1 MIEREEYMNKIRPF
15 MNTDIIKVIT
25 GIRRSGK
32 STILKFI
39 IEELKKEGIDESN
52 IIYINF
58 ESMKYNEIEEKQQL
72 DELIIK
78 KTKDLEGKI
87 YFLFDE
93 IQNINSWEK
102 CVNSYLVDFDS
113 DIYITGSNAK
123 LLSGELATHIAGR
136 YVEIKI
142 YPFSFKEV
150 LKINEKRNNL
160 NLNPKDKKEELLLKL
175 EEEEIFKEYIEYGGM
190 PAIFKINGKEE
201 RKEYLNNILNTIIIK
216 DIMKRNNVR
225 NVDLLER
232 ILKYICENIGNPFSA
247 KSVCDHFKHE
257 NRKVYPESVSNYLN
271 YFKDANLIHE
281 VKREDLKGKKILS
294 IYEKYYLVDHGFREV
309 IFGNNLKSKSKIL
322 ENIVY
327 MELLRRDY
335 NVRIGKLNGYE
346 IDFVATKGSDKIYIQ
361 VTCTLLND
369 KTEIREFRPLLK
381 IKNNYPKYIISTD
394 KTDFSKEGIIHKNIT
409 DLDTGQKA
417 IDFSIKKS
425 V

>member
-39 IEELKKEGIDESN
+39 IEELKKEGVDESN

-394 KTDFSKEGIIHKNIT
+394 KTDFSKEGIIHKNI
-409 DLDTGQKA
+409 
-417 IDFSIKKS
+417 IDFLKEDDF
-425 V
+425 

>member
-93 IQNINSWEK
+93 IQNVNSWEK

-394 KTDFSKEGIIHKNIT
+394 KTDFSKEGIIHKNI
-409 DLDTGQKA
+409 
-417 IDFSIKKS
+417 IDFLKEDDF
-425 V
+425 

>member
-1 MIEREEYMNKIRPF
+1 MIERKEYMDKIKPF

-39 IEELKKEGIDESN
+39 IDELKKEGVKDSN

-58 ESMKYNEIEEKQQL
+58 ESIKYNEIEEKKQL
-72 DELIIK
+72 DELIIN

-93 IQNINSWEK
+93 IQNVNSWEK

-123 LLSGELATHIAGR
+123 LLSGELATYIAGR

-150 LKINEKRNNL
+150 LKIKEKRNNL
-160 NLNPKDKKEELLLKL
+160 NLNPKDKKEKLLLKL
-175 EEEEIFKEYIEYGGM
+175 EEKETFEEYIEYGGM
-190 PAIFKINGKEE
+190 PAIFKIEDKEAK
-201 RKEYLNNILNTIIIK
+201 KEYLNNILSTIIIK
-216 DIMKRNNVR
+216 DIMKRNNIR
-225 NVDLLER
+225 NIDLLER

-257 NRKVYPESVSNYLN
+257 NRKVYPESVSNYLS
-271 YFKDANLIHE
+271 YFKDANLIQE

-309 IFGNNLKSKSKIL
+309 IFENNLKSKSKIL

-335 NVRIGKLNGYE
+335 NVKIGKLNGYE
-346 IDFVATKGSDKIYIQ
+346 IDFVATKGSNKIYIQ
-361 VTCTLLND
+361 VTCTLID
-369 KTEIREFRPLLK
+369 EKTKIREFRPLLK
-381 IKNNYPKYIISTD
+381 VKNNYPKYIISTD
-394 KTDFSKEGIIHKNIT
+394 EIDFSKEGIIHKNI
-409 DLDTGQKA
+409 
-417 IDFSIKKS
+417 IDFLKGDYI
-425 V
+425 

>member
-39 IEELKKEGIDESN
+39 IEELKKEGVDESN

-175 EEEEIFKEYIEYGGM
+175 EEEETFKEYIEYGGM

-394 KTDFSKEGIIHKNIT
+394 KTDFSKEGIIHKNI
-409 DLDTGQKA
+409 
-417 IDFSIKKS
+417 IDFLKEDDF
-425 V
+425 

>member
-394 KTDFSKEGIIHKNIT
+394 KTDFSKEGIIHKNI
-409 DLDTGQKA
+409 
-417 IDFSIKKS
+417 IDFLKEDDF
-425 V
+425 

>member
-1 MIEREEYMNKIRPF
+1 MEREE
-15 MNTDIIKVIT
+15 
-25 GIRRSGK
+25 
-32 STILKFI
+32 
-39 IEELKKEGIDESN
+39 KK
-52 IIYINF
+52 
-58 ESMKYNEIEEKQQL
+58 QL
-72 DELIIK
+72 DELIIN

-93 IQNINSWEK
+93 IQNVNSWEK

-150 LKINEKRNNL
+150 LKIKEKRNNL

-175 EEEEIFKEYIEYGGM
+175 EEKEAFEEYIKYGGM
-190 PAIFKINGKEE
+190 PAIFKIEEKEAK
-201 RKEYLNNILNTIIIK
+201 KEYLNNILSTIIIK
-216 DIMKRNNVR
+216 DIMKRNNLR

-232 ILKYICENIGNPFSA
+232 ILKYICENIGNTFSA
-247 KSVCDHFKHE
+247 KSICDHFKHE
-257 NRKVYPESVSNYLN
+257 NRKVYPESVSNYLS

-309 IFGNNLKSKSKIL
+309 IFENNLKSKSKIL

-346 IDFVATKGSDKIYIQ
+346 IDFVATKGSNKIYIQ

-369 KTEIREFRPLLK
+369 KTREREFRPLLK
-381 IKNNYPKYIISTD
+381 VKNNYPKYIISTD
-394 KTDFSKEGIIHKNIT
+394 ETDFSKEVTKRADILIVAIGKPKMIDASYVKEGAVVIDVGIHRPDPDSKKLCGDVDYDSVEPVASLIT
-409 DLDTGQKA
+409 PVPGGVGPMTIAMLMSNLVNG
-417 IDFSIKKS
+417 
-425 V
+425 

>member
-1 MIEREEYMNKIRPF
+1 MIEREEYMDKIRPF

-39 IEELKKEGIDESN
+39 IDELKKEGVNESN

-58 ESMKYNEIEEKQQL
+58 ESMKYNEIEEKQEL
-72 DELIIK
+72 DELIIE

-87 YFLFDE
+87 YLLFDE

-123 LLSGELATHIAGR
+123 LLSGELATYISGR

-150 LKINEKRNNL
+150 LKIKEKRNNL
-160 NLNPKDKKEELLLKL
+160 NLNPKNKKEELLLKL
-175 EEEEIFKEYIEYGGM
+175 EEKETFEEYIEYGGM
-190 PAIFKINGKEE
+190 PPIFKIEDKES
-201 RKEYLNNILNTIIIK
+201 RKEYLKNILSTIIIQ

-247 KSVCDHFKHE
+247 KSVCDYFKHE
-257 NRKVYPESVSNYLN
+257 NRKVYPESVSNYLS

-309 IFGNNLKSKSKIL
+309 IFGDNLKSKSKIL

-346 IDFVATKGSDKIYIQ
+346 IDFVATKGLNKIYIQ
-361 VTCTLLND
+361 VACTLVND
-369 KTEIREFRPLLK
+369 KTKIREFRPLLK

-394 KTDFSKEGIIHKNIT
+394 EEDFSKEGIIHKNI
-409 DLDTGQKA
+409 
-417 IDFSIKKS
+417 IDFLKEDDI
-425 V
+425 